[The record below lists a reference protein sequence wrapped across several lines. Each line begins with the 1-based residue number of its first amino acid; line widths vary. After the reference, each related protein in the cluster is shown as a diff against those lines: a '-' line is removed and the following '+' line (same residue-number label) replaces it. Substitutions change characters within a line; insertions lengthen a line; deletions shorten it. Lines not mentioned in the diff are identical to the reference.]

1 MPQTQLTGFSQVIAS
16 ILFAF
21 GASAA
26 AQTQVAGSAT
36 IPANFPGTSGQTT
49 PYVVPGNEWWYITNF
64 YLPAGMSVST
74 PNMRIFTVVNFATQR
89 IAPSEAELQ
98 QNIYNKITFS
108 RAQWIVL
115 PPTQQFY
122 FFGVNQV
129 ANVTTGT
136 TSITL
141 YATIATLPIRQMK

>member
-16 ILFAF
+16 IAFAF
-21 GASAA
+21 AASAA
-26 AQTQVAGSAT
+26 AGTQVAQSLT
-36 IPANFPGTSGQTT
+36 IPANMPGASAQAT
-49 PYVVPGNEWWYITNF
+49 PYSVPGNEWWYITNF
-64 YLPAGMSVST
+64 YLPAGTNVST
-74 PNMRIFTVVNFATQR
+74 PNARIFTVVNFATQR

-98 QNIYNKITFS
+98 QNIYNKVAFS

-129 ANVTTGT
+129 AAASTGT
-136 TSITL
+136 TTVTL
-141 YATIATLPIRQMK
+141 YATIATLPAQLMR